1 MRFDRNLYIGLFL
14 RYSIIMKNYFI
25 LFLIIGLT
33 MSNISVGLRW
43 LQKGKY
49 ERTEITKLRYVTFL
63 IILIPAILL
72 VAIGFI
78 IGKFSH
84 P

>member
-1 MRFDRNLYIGLFL
+1 
-14 RYSIIMKNYFI
+14 
-25 LFLIIGLT
+25 